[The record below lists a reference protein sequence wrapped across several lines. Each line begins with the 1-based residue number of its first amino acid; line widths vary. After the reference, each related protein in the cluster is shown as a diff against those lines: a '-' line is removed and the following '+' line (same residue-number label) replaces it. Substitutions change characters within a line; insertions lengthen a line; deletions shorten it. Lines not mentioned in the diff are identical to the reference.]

1 MNILNYIK
9 QKTKKRFTILFVSY
23 DNKSPFKINIS
34 FAFVCICIF
43 LWTVTT
49 TFAGYVVVKHFDYIK
64 AKTEIK
70 VMQVKLL
77 MFTNQL
83 NKTKRILEKLQS
95 NDEKIRSLLSLNTR
109 KSVMEEG
116 LAPML
121 GKGGPA
127 FTQINMFS
135 SILSGSLDKIDY
147 ADLMLQSNVLYEQ
160 HRFMSQ
166 SQDEVISHIYKQKSL
181 FLATPC
187 GWPCEGRISSPY
199 GFRAHPIFG
208 TRDFHSGIDIGNVA
222 LTPIMCTADGK
233 IVFLGKRSGYG
244 NVIVIDHGHG
254 YRTVYAHLAKKLVK
268 IGEYVVR
275 GQLIAKMGSTGSSTG
290 PHLHYEVHFKGKSVN
305 PKPYLTDYFF
315 NNY

>member
-1 MNILNYIK
+1 MNILKYIK
-9 QKTKKRFTILFVSY
+9 QKAKKRFTILFVSY

-34 FAFVCICIF
+34 FAFVGIFIF

-64 AKTEIK
+64 TKTEIK

-77 MFTNQL
+77 LFTNQL
-83 NKTKRILEKLQS
+83 NKTKSILEKLQS
-95 NDEKIRSLLSLNTR
+95 NDEKIRALLSLNTR

-116 LAPML
+116 IAPML

-160 HRFMSQ
+160 HSFMSQ
-166 SQDEVISHIYKQKSL
+166 SQEEIISHIYKQKSL

-187 GWPCEGRISSPY
+187 GWPCEGRISSVY

-208 TRDFHSGIDIGNVA
+208 TRDFHSGIDIANVA
-222 LTPIMCTADGK
+222 FTPIMCTADGK
-233 IVFLGKRSGYG
+233 IVFSGKRTGYG
-244 NVIVIDHGHG
+244 NVIVIDHGHS

-268 IGEYVVR
+268 VGEYVVR
-275 GQLIAKMGSTGSSTG
+275 GQLIAKMGNTGSSTG
-290 PHLHYEVHFKGKSVN
+290 PHLHYEVHFKGKSIN
-305 PKPYLTDYFF
+305 PKAYLTDYFS